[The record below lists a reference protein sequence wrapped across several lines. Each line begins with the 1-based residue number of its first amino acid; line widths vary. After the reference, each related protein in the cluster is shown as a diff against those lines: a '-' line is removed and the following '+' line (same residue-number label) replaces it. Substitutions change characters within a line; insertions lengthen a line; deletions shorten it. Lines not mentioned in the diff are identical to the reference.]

1 MKFTF
6 AGVQVNAV
14 MTLKRIP
21 MRYETKLQQSF
32 DTIADSK
39 VFIARLNCPNIM
51 NAEVLACAELPNNW
65 DWNPDHGIVK
75 LSLFNQRNTDNVSIL
90 FVCTFTWYIVY
101 RMSSLHLYL

>member
-14 MTLKRIP
+14 TTLKRIP